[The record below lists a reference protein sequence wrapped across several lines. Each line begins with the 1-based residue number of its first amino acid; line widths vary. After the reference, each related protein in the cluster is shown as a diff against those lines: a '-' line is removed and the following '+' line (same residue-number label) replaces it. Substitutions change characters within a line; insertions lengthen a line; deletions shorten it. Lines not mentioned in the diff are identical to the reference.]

1 MKIPA
6 TTSPNK
12 RFWATCTEKGFQ
24 FCKFMVQFLYCV
36 SVPKCRSWGCRM
48 STKRPKPELSAHFIR
63 GKWILKAADTAKY
76 NARLKEIDLP
86 DDYAVYGYEP
96 SKGGIPAAYWVCKQS
111 VGKCPECHTRY
122 LENAIASVSESKLT
136 HYCRVEIPHKGR
148 KPTYEIHP
156 ATLYLRRIRW
166 LCYNCYSKQKTY
178 NARMQD
184 DSKLVDKEDKKLTL
198 QVKEHL
204 GQQAMHMEI
213 NTLAEIFDISPHTVD
228 KCFDKAVDKYDKE
241 RDWDNISTLGL
252 YTITLNV
259 QGQQADCCLC
269 ANMDTEK
276 LIEFF
281 PYEDTK
287 AAEAFLSKLKN
298 KQNIQRVFT
307 SIDSA
312 AFDFAKTNFPIE
324 TIMVDR
330 LDVRKRLLNGLE
342 TVKKSN
348 DDSKNYPLLRRNWTL
363 LDNDD
368 EAIPTNSKDYILLKK
383 VLDAFPRIGV
393 AYWLKEAGMDIYR
406 KLAGQCKLVND
417 WILSD
422 KHNILPYEQLQQ
434 CMTQAKEPVVRFAEQ
449 YNGVDRSRYE
459 KAILAAEKPLMSC
472 AKSNKKSKSARWSRA
487 ASFKKIR
494 ARVLYGA
501 AMMANYFAAQEP
513 NEKSHEEYAIHKE
526 MYFTTVDRIT
536 TAKINTPAVETDVAL
551 EIYLHNFGIP
561 LSIYPNLLGY
571 GLEEY
576 SHVLLDLKPLK
587 KDRQYLSRE
596 EQTEETMS
604 DKIAFDALWD
614 ESPIDVT
621 PEVNFIW
628 SIANKLRGSYM
639 PDKYGDVIIP
649 MTILRRLECALEPH
663 KEAVLAKFAEN
674 PNYPPKAMYRI
685 SGYQF
690 YNTSPYTLK
699 ELCNEPDNIKS
710 NFKVYIQGFSAEVQE
725 IFNGLEMFSHI
736 DKMDKDGCLFSVV
749 QAFADLDLDPKTYD
763 SIKMGYIFEHL
774 IGKFYQNVDAGQ
786 FYTGRD
792 IIKCLVAV
800 LISEGCDDIFDDGK
814 VVTVCDQ
821 ACGTGGM
828 LSTAYSFIKHYNPSA
843 DVRLFGQEFMPQ
855 SYAVGLAEMMIKGQ
869 NIENFRNADTF
880 KEDCFPNIKMRFVLE
895 NPPFGTP
902 WAGKD
907 AKAGQEDAVRNEFKR
922 GKNGRWGAG
931 LPSGGDS
938 QLIFMQSA
946 IDKMD
951 DKVGRAAIIEN
962 GSPLFTGGTASG
974 ESQIRRWILEQDLL
988 EAIIA
993 LPTDLF
999 YNTGIATYVWI
1010 LSKNKRPERK
1020 GYVQLIDATSIFHKL
1035 RKAAGNKRNELLPE
1049 DRSKIVK
1056 LYTAFEENE
1065 YCKIFKNEEFMY
1077 REYTV
1082 MQPLQRSYAITEER
1096 VDQMLA
1102 DGTLN
1107 SVYDPAKV
1115 DELEEQGAQ
1124 ISVKDKMKLDKLHE
1138 QKPVYE
1144 AIISALQVAASDEI
1158 YLSPEEFMPVLR
1170 KALAKVTDD
1179 KKLLDKIADGLS
1191 VMDKSA
1197 EIQQDKHGAILYDK
1211 DSKDTE
1217 LVPYEEFID
1226 DYMARE
1232 VLPHVPDAK
1241 AFWEEKA
1248 DAKKP
1253 VIKTGAEIPFTQ
1265 YFYKYEQP
1273 VPSEELAKQFTELEQ
1288 SVSQR
1293 IAKLFG

>member
-1 MKIPA
+1 
-6 TTSPNK
+6 
-12 RFWATCTEKGFQ
+12 
-24 FCKFMVQFLYCV
+24 
-36 SVPKCRSWGCRM
+36 M
-48 STKRPKPELSAHFIR
+48 STQRPQPELSAYFIR
-63 GKWILKAADTAKY
+63 EKRILKAADTAKY
-76 NARLKEIDLP
+76 TARLKEIDLP
-86 DDYAVYGYEP
+86 DDYAIYGYEP
-96 SKGGIPAAYWVCKQS
+96 SSGRKPAAYWVCKQS
-111 VGKCPECHTRY
+111 VGECPECGTPY
-122 LENAIASVSESKLT
+122 LEDAIASVSESKLT
-136 HYCRVEIPHKGR
+136 HYCRVAIPHEGE
-148 KPTYEIHP
+148 KPTYDIHP

-166 LCYNCYSKQKTY
+166 MCYNCYSKLKTY
-178 NARMQD
+178 NAKMQD
-184 DSKLVDKEDKKLTL
+184 DSQLVDEKDRKLTL
-198 QVKEHL
+198 QLKKYL

-213 NTLAEIFDISPHTVD
+213 NTLAEIFDISPHTV
-228 KCFDKAVDKYDKE
+228 KNCFDKALAEYEK
-241 RDWDNISTLGL
+241 RRNWDDISTLGL
-252 YTITLNV
+252 YTVTLNV
-259 QGQQADCCLC
+259 QGQQTNFCLC
-269 ANMDTEK
+269 ADVDTES
-276 LIEFF
+276 LIELFA
-281 PYEDTK
+281 YEDK
-287 AAEAFLSKLKN
+287 EAAANFLSKLKN
-298 KQNIQRVFT
+298 KQNIQHVFI

-312 AFDFAKTNFPIE
+312 AFNFAKTNFPIK

-342 TVKKSN
+342 TVKKGN
-348 DDSKNYPLLRRNWTL
+348 DDSQDFPILRRHWKL
-363 LDNDD
+363 LKNVE
-368 EAIPTNSKDYILLKK
+368 EAIPANSKDYVFLKE
-383 VLDAFPRIGV
+383 VLNAFPHVGD

-406 KLAGQCKLVND
+406 KATGQRKLVND
-417 WILSD
+417 WISSN
-422 KHNILPYEQLQQ
+422 KYNILPYEQLEQ
-434 CMTQAKEPVVRFAEQ
+434 CMIQAQEPVVRFAVQ

-459 KAILAAEKPLMSC
+459 EAILKAESPLISYVGLTGT
-472 AKSNKKSKSARWSRA
+472 NKSALWSRA
-487 ASFKKIR
+487 ASLQMIR

-513 NEKSHEEYAIHKE
+513 NGKSHEECAIHGV
-526 MYFTTVDRIT
+526 MYFTTETFKT
-536 TAKINTPAVETDVAL
+536 TAKINEPAVKAETTP
-551 EIYLHNFGIP
+551 EIYLHNFRIP
-561 LSIYPNLLGY
+561 LSIYPTLLSY
-571 GLEEY
+571 GLTEY
-576 SHVLLDLKPLK
+576 RGVLLDLKPLK
-587 KDRQYLSRE
+587 KDGLSRNK
-596 EQTEETMS
+596 QTEETMS

-710 NFKVYIQGFSAEVQE
+710 NFKVYIHGFSAEVQE
-725 IFNGLEMFSHI
+725 IFNGLEMNSHI

-828 LSTAYSFIKHYNPSA
+828 LSTAYSSIKHYNPSA

-855 SYAVGLAEMMIKGQ
+855 SYAVGLAEMMIKDQ
-869 NIENFRNADTF
+869 NTENFRNADTF

-962 GSPLFTGGTASG
+962 SSPLFTGGTASG

-1020 GYVQLIDATSIFHKL
+1020 GYVQLIDATTIFHKL
-1035 RKAAGNKRNELLPE
+1035 RKAAGNKKNELLPE

-1124 ISVKDKMKLDKLHE
+1124 ISVKDKMKLDKLYE

-1144 AIISALQVAASDEI
+1144 GIVSALQNAASDEV
-1158 YLSPEEFMPVLR
+1158 YLSPEAFMPVLR
-1170 KALAKVTDD
+1170 KVLAAVTDD

-1197 EIQQDKHGAILYDK
+1197 EIQRDKHGEILYDK
-1211 DSKDTE
+1211 ASKDTE
-1217 LVPYEEFID
+1217 FVPYEESID
-1226 DYMARE
+1226 EYMARE

-1273 VPSEELAKQFTELEQ
+1273 VPSEELAKQFMELEQ

>member
-1 MKIPA
+1 
-6 TTSPNK
+6 
-12 RFWATCTEKGFQ
+12 
-24 FCKFMVQFLYCV
+24 
-36 SVPKCRSWGCRM
+36 M

-269 ANMDTEK
+269 ANVDTEK

-993 LPTDLF
+993 LPKDLF

-1020 GYVQLIDATSIFHKL
+1020 GYVQLIDSTSIFHKL

-1049 DRSKIVK
+1049 DRDRIVK

-1065 YCKIFKNEEFMY
+1065 YCKIFKNEEFLY

-1082 MQPLQRSYAITEER
+1082 MQPLQRNYAITEER
-1096 VDQMLA
+1096 IQQMLA

-1124 ISVKDKMKLDKLHE
+1124 ISVKDKMKLDKLYE

-1144 AIISALQVAASDEI
+1144 AIISVLQDAASDEV

-1191 VMDKSA
+1191 VMDKNA
-1197 EIQQDKHGAILYDK
+1197 EIQRDKHGAILYDK
-1211 DSKDTE
+1211 ASKDTE
-1217 LVPYEEFID
+1217 RVPYEESID
-1226 DYMARE
+1226 DYIARE

-1241 AFWEEKA
+1241 AFWEEKT

-1288 SVSQR
+1288 SVSER

>member
-1 MKIPA
+1 
-6 TTSPNK
+6 
-12 RFWATCTEKGFQ
+12 
-24 FCKFMVQFLYCV
+24 
-36 SVPKCRSWGCRM
+36 M

-269 ANMDTEK
+269 ANVDTEK

-281 PYEDTK
+281 LYEDTK

-674 PNYPPKAMYRI
+674 PSYPPKAMYRI

-938 QLIFMQSA
+938 QLIFLQSA

-1035 RKAAGNKRNELLPE
+1035 RKAAGNKKNELLPE
-1049 DRSKIVK
+1049 DRDRIVK

-1096 VDQMLA
+1096 IQQMLA
-1102 DGTLN
+1102 DGTLS

-1115 DELEEQGAQ
+1115 DELEEQGSQ
-1124 ISVKDKMKLDKLHE
+1124 ISVKDKMKLDKLYE

-1144 AIISALQVAASDEI
+1144 AIISDLQDAASDEV
-1158 YLSPEEFMPVLR
+1158 YLSPEAFMPVLR

-1191 VMDKSA
+1191 VMDKNA
-1197 EIQQDKHGAILYDK
+1197 EIQRDKHGEILYDK

-1217 LVPYEEFID
+1217 RVSYEESID

-1232 VLPHVPDAK
+1232 VLPHVPDARRSG
-1241 AFWEEKA
+1241 
-1248 DAKKP
+1248 KKRQMLRSPLSRRVRRFRSRSISTSTSSLYP
-1253 VIKTGAEIPFTQ
+1253 VRNW
-1265 YFYKYEQP
+1265 
-1273 VPSEELAKQFTELEQ
+1273 Q
-1288 SVSQR
+1288 SSLWNWNSLSASALRSCLGKVVEPCV
-1293 IAKLFG
+1293 K

>member
-1 MKIPA
+1 
-6 TTSPNK
+6 
-12 RFWATCTEKGFQ
+12 
-24 FCKFMVQFLYCV
+24 
-36 SVPKCRSWGCRM
+36 M
-48 STKRPKPELSAHFIR
+48 STQRPQPELSAHFIR
-63 GKWILKAADTAKY
+63 EKRILKAADTAKY

-86 DDYAVYGYEP
+86 DDYAIYGYEP
-96 SKGGIPAAYWVCKQS
+96 SRGGKPAAYWVCKQS
-111 VGKCPECHTRY
+111 VGECPECGTPY
-122 LENAIASVSESKLT
+122 LEDAIANVSESKLT
-136 HYCRVEIPHKGR
+136 HYCKVAIPHEGT
-148 KPTYEIHP
+148 KPTYENHP

-166 LCYNCYSKQKTY
+166 MCYACYSKLKTY
-178 NARMQD
+178 NLKMQD
-184 DSKLVDKEDKKLTL
+184 DSRLVDKEDKKLTL
-198 QVKEHL
+198 QLKKYL
-204 GQQAMHMEI
+204 GQQAMHTEI
-213 NTLAEIFDISPHTVD
+213 TALAKIFDISPNTVK
-228 KCFDKAVDKYDKE
+228 KCFEQTLPEYDKS

-252 YTITLNV
+252 YTVTLNV
-259 QGQQADCCLC
+259 QGQQTDFCLC
-269 ANMDTEK
+269 ADVDAES
-276 LIEFF
+276 LIELF
-281 PYEDTK
+281 PYEDTE
-287 AAEAFLSKLKN
+287 AAANFLASLKN
-298 KQNIQRVFT
+298 TPNIQRVFT

-312 AFDFAKTNFPIE
+312 AFNFAKTNFPIE

-342 TVKKSN
+342 TVQKECLLNGLETVQKGN
-348 DDSKNYPLLRRNWTL
+348 ADSQGVPILRRHWKL
-363 LDNDD
+363 LKNV
-368 EAIPTNSKDYILLKK
+368 EEEISANSKDYVFLKD

-406 KLAGQCKLVND
+406 KATGQRKLVND
-417 WILSD
+417 WIDSG

-434 CMTQAKEPVVRFAEQ
+434 CMTQAKEPVVRFAVQ

-459 KAILAAEKPLMSC
+459 EAILKAESPLISYVGLTGT
-472 AKSNKKSKSARWSRA
+472 SKSALWSRA
-487 ASFKKIR
+487 ASLQMIR

-513 NEKSHEEYAIHKE
+513 NEKSHEECAIHRV
-526 MYFTTVDRIT
+526 MYCTTADLVT
-536 TAKINTPAVETDVAL
+536 TAKISAPAVEIDATP

-561 LSIYPNLLGY
+561 LSIYPTLLNY
-571 GLEEY
+571 GLTEY
-576 SHVLLDLKPLK
+576 RGVLLDLKPLK
-587 KDRQYLSRE
+587 KDGPSKN

-649 MTILRRLECALEPH
+649 MTILRRLECALEPT
-663 KEAVLAKFAEN
+663 KKAVTDMFAEN

-880 KEDCFPNIKMRFVLE
+880 KEDCFSNIKMRFVLE

-922 GKNGRWGAG
+922 GKDGRWGAG

-1035 RKAAGNKRNELLPE
+1035 RKAAGNKKNELLPE

-1056 LYTAFEENE
+1056 LYTAFEESE

-1115 DELEEQGAQ
+1115 NELEEQGSQ
-1124 ISVKDKMKLDKLHE
+1124 ISVKDKMKLDKLYE

-1144 AIISALQVAASDEI
+1144 GIIAALLGAVSDEV
-1158 YLSPEEFMPVLR
+1158 YLSPEGFMPVLR
-1170 KALAKVTDD
+1170 KVLAEVTDD

-1191 VMDKSA
+1191 VMDKNA
-1197 EIQQDKHGAILYDK
+1197 EIQRGKHGAILYDK
-1211 DSKDTE
+1211 ASKDTE
-1217 LVPYEEFID
+1217 FVPYEESID

-1241 AFWEEKA
+1241 AFWEEKV

>member
-1 MKIPA
+1 
-6 TTSPNK
+6 
-12 RFWATCTEKGFQ
+12 
-24 FCKFMVQFLYCV
+24 
-36 SVPKCRSWGCRM
+36 M

-63 GKWILKAADTAKY
+63 EKRILKAADTAKY

-86 DDYAVYGYEP
+86 DDYAIYGYEP
-96 SKGGIPAAYWVCKQS
+96 SSGRKPAAYWVCKQS
-111 VGKCPECHTRY
+111 VGECPECGTPY
-122 LENAIASVSESKLT
+122 LEDAIASVSESKLT
-136 HYCRVEIPHKGR
+136 HYCRVEIPHEGR

-166 LCYNCYSKQKTY
+166 LCYNCYSEQKTY

-269 ANMDTEK
+269 ANVDTEK

-342 TVKKSN
+342 TVKKGN

-459 KAILAAEKPLMSC
+459 KAILAAEKPLMNC
-472 AKSNKKSKSARWSRA
+472 AKSNEKSKSARWSRA

-513 NEKSHEEYAIHKE
+513 NGKSHEECAIHGV

-536 TAKINTPAVETDVAL
+536 TAKINIPAVETDVAP

-604 DKIAFDALWD
+604 NKIAFDALWD

-674 PNYPPKAMYRI
+674 PKYPPKAMYRI

-907 AKAGQEDAVRNEFKR
+907 AKSGQEDAVRNEFKR
-922 GKNGRWGAG
+922 GKDGRWGAG

-962 GSPLFTGGTASG
+962 NSPLFTGGTASG

-1020 GYVQLIDATSIFHKL
+1020 GYVQLIDATSIYHKL
-1035 RKAAGNKRNELLPE
+1035 RKAAGNKKNELLPE
-1049 DRSKIVK
+1049 DRDRIVK

-1124 ISVKDKMKLDKLHE
+1124 ISVKDKMKLDKLYE

-1144 AIISALQVAASDEI
+1144 AIISALLVAASDEV

-1191 VMDKSA
+1191 VMDKNA
-1197 EIQQDKHGAILYDK
+1197 EIQRDKHGAILYDK

-1217 LVPYEEFID
+1217 RVPYEESID

-1241 AFWEEKA
+1241 AFWEEKV

>member
-1 MKIPA
+1 
-6 TTSPNK
+6 
-12 RFWATCTEKGFQ
+12 
-24 FCKFMVQFLYCV
+24 
-36 SVPKCRSWGCRM
+36 M

-63 GKWILKAADTAKY
+63 EKRILKAADTAKY

-86 DDYAVYGYEP
+86 DDYAIYGYEP
-96 SKGGIPAAYWVCKQS
+96 SSGRKPAAYWVCKQS
-111 VGKCPECHTRY
+111 VGECPECGTPY
-122 LENAIASVSESKLT
+122 LEDAIASVSESKLT
-136 HYCRVEIPHKGR
+136 HYCRVEIPHEGR

-166 LCYNCYSKQKTY
+166 LCYNCYSEQKTY

-269 ANMDTEK
+269 ANVDTEK

-342 TVKKSN
+342 TVKKGN

-459 KAILAAEKPLMSC
+459 KAILAAEKPLMNC
-472 AKSNKKSKSARWSRA
+472 AKSNEKSKSARWSRA

-494 ARVLYGA
+494 TRVLYGA
-501 AMMANYFAAQEP
+501 AMMANYFAAQEQ

-526 MYFTTVDRIT
+526 MYFTTVGRIT
-536 TAKINTPAVETDVAL
+536 TAKINTPAVETDVAP

-649 MTILRRLECALEPH
+649 MTILRRLECALEPT
-663 KEAVLAKFAEN
+663 KKAVTDMFAKN

-855 SYAVGLAEMMIKGQ
+855 SYAVGLAEMMIKDQ
-869 NIENFRNADTF
+869 NTENFRNADTF

-922 GKNGRWGAG
+922 GKKGRWGAG

-962 GSPLFTGGTASG
+962 NSPLFTGGTASG
-974 ESQIRRWILEQDLL
+974 ESQIRRWILKKDLL

-1096 VDQMLA
+1096 IQQMLA

-1124 ISVKDKMKLDKLHE
+1124 ISVKDKMKLDKLYE

-1144 AIISALQVAASDEI
+1144 AIISVLQDAVSDEI
-1158 YLSPEEFMPVLR
+1158 YLSPEVFMPVLR

-1191 VMDKSA
+1191 VMDKNA
-1197 EIQQDKHGAILYDK
+1197 EIQRDKHGAILYDK

-1217 LVPYEEFID
+1217 RVPYEESID

-1241 AFWEEKA
+1241 AFWEEKV

-1273 VPSEELAKQFTELEQ
+1273 VPSEELAKQFMELEQ